1 MLHNTFKM
9 QCIKSKTSLLLS
21 FTVLFMLFL
30 GLFSCTSTKIKPYH
44 KQGYVAIDDSTLHHS
59 SMNRL
64 IEPYQKELKDKMNE
78 VIAICDTPMPRLKTE
93 PETLLGNF
101 TADLVYKYGKNKDL
115 NIDMCILN
123 FGGLRTSLP
132 KGKITVGKIF
142 ELMPFENELV
152 LVELSHE
159 EMLELGSYLAQ
170 KGGQPISNAS
180 ITIEDS
186 ITFRLNINGRELTS
200 NKTYHVITTDYL
212 ANGGDKMYFLQ
223 NPISYT
229 LLDIKLRDVI
239 IEHCRNLTQKNEH
252 LTSSIQN
259 RVVFKTK

>member
-1 MLHNTFKM
+1 MPNNT
-9 QCIKSKTSLLLS
+9 SKIIYRTGKWLNKLLVS
-21 FTVLFMLFL
+21 CVLVL
-30 GLFSCTSTKIKPYH
+30 GIFSCKSTKINPYK
-44 KQGYVAIDDSTLHHS
+44 KQGYVAINDSTLQNP
-59 SMNRL
+59 SMHAL
-64 IEPYQKELKDKMNE
+64 VKPYQQELEDKMNE

-101 TADLVYKYGKNKDL
+101 AADLVYKYGKNKDL

-159 EMLELGSYLAQ
+159 KMLELGSYLAQ

-180 ITIEDS
+180 ITIKDTN
-186 ITFRLNINGRELTS
+186 TFSLKIKGEELIPD
-200 NKTYHVITTDYL
+200 KTYRVITTDYL

-259 RVVFKTK
+259 RVVFKPK